1 VVAKKN
7 PTPQMQPQ
15 LSLFS
20 SNFMAQI
27 FSKLERGNFNGREL
41 SALELPILAI
51 AITGLASI
59 VAKIDRA
66 N

>member
-1 VVAKKN
+1 VVGKKSN
-7 PTPQMQPQ
+7 SPNATPII
-15 LSLFS
+15 LFS